1 MKIAIIGAGIS
12 GMSMAHL
19 LKNKADV
26 TVYERDKRPGGMIK
40 CDRVNGHLFHRTGGH
55 VFNTKNG
62 DVLEFFW
69 SFFNRDKEFIKADRN
84 SGVSLDGGKFVPYPI
99 ENHIYHFDD
108 DIVNSIINDLLEIK
122 RLDNNSVVNFEE
134 FLIKR
139 FGRTLY
145 EIYFQPYNEKVWR
158 RDLTKVP
165 LSWLEGKLPMPSV
178 EEILFNNI
186 KQVEEKKFVHSSF
199 FYPVNGGS
207 QFVADRF
214 AEGLNI
220 KYESLIEK
228 IVLLQNK
235 KWKVE
240 DDVYDRVIF
249 CGNIKQLPK
258 LVDGLSNEAIRM
270 IESLESHGTTSVL
283 CEIDDNPYSWIY
295 LPSRKHESHR
305 IICSGNFSI
314 SNRGGN
320 GKMSGTIEFTDSISH
335 DAIQDNLKKIPWNPH
350 FLASNYEK
358 YTYPIQD
365 VNTRQAIK
373 ELKASLEPMGIYLC
387 GRFAEW
393 EYYNMDVCMASAIET
408 SKRI

>member
-69 SFFNRDKEFIKADRN
+69 SFFNREKEFIKADRN
-84 SGVSLDGGKFVPYPI
+84 SGVSLDRGKFVPYPI

-122 RLDNNSVVNFEE
+122 KLDNNSVVNFEE

-145 EIYFQPYNEKVWR
+145 DIYFQPYNEKVWR

-186 KQVEEKKFVHSSF
+186 KKVEEKKFVHSSF
-199 FYPVNGGS
+199 YYPINGGS

-220 KYESLIEK
+220 KYESLIDK

-240 DDVYDRVIF
+240 DEVYDRVIF

-258 LVDGLSNEAIRM
+258 LVDVLSNQAIRM

-314 SNRGGN
+314 SNRGSN

-335 DAIQDNLKKIPWNPH
+335 DAIQDL
-350 FLASNYEK
+350 
-358 YTYPIQD
+358 
-365 VNTRQAIK
+365 NTRQAIK

>member
-1 MKIAIIGAGIS
+1 
-12 GMSMAHL
+12 MS
-19 LKNKADV
+19 
-26 TVYERDKRPGGMIK
+26 
-40 CDRVNGHLFHRTGGH
+40 
-55 VFNTKNG
+55 
-62 DVLEFFW
+62 
-69 SFFNRDKEFIKADRN
+69 
-84 SGVSLDGGKFVPYPI
+84 
-99 ENHIYHFDD
+99 
-108 DIVNSIINDLLEIK
+108 
-122 RLDNNSVVNFEE
+122 
-134 FLIKR
+134 
-139 FGRTLY
+139 
-145 EIYFQPYNEKVWR
+145 Q
-158 RDLTKVP
+158 
-165 LSWLEGKLPMPSV
+165 
-178 EEILFNNI
+178 
-186 KQVEEKKFVHSSF
+186 
-199 FYPVNGGS
+199 
-207 QFVADRF
+207 
-214 AEGLNI
+214 
-220 KYESLIEK
+220 
-228 IVLLQNK
+228 QNK

-240 DDVYDRVIF
+240 DEVYDRVIF

-258 LVDGLSNEAIRM
+258 LVDVLSNQAIRM

-314 SNRGGN
+314 SNRGSN

-335 DAIQDNLKKIPWNPH
+335 DAIQDNLKRIPWNPH

-365 VNTRQAIK
+365 LNTRQAIK